1 MPGPVPSPGPT
12 SRRVPAGGCGRLD
25 PVLIRLADGRAR
37 VVREIRAA
45 APLMSD
51 LAAPVPARGPW
62 LTAALNA
69 QSARP
74 LSRVRPRAVVVEQHP
89 QGPPD
94 GVALLSVRPRAVVVE
109 QSGLPAGARREP
121 VSGGGQGG
129 PSTDGVALLSF
140 RRRGVGTAV
149 TLLGSGAE
157 VGPLPE
163 GRPPARLYARND
175 DVARRLAGGV
185 ADLLDGLRGPW
196 TLRLAGLPLGD
207 PTIRHLAAAMPDSM
221 LSTTRSRRLVDE
233 LDTVAE
239 VQRSRD
245 PAELERWLPVVL
257 ARVPERQRAFVRAVA
272 RLHAAIGQLEVAV
285 VPAVAGRADAVLLTL
300 VDRRPAGA
308 DRWPWWGSTDVGGLR
323 RELGSP
329 WVALTASAGL
339 TRLGRGNARGGVR
352 GAATG

>member
-1 MPGPVPSPGPT
+1 MLT
-12 SRRVPAGGCGRLD
+12 RV
-25 PVLIRLADGRAR
+25 ADGRVP

-74 LSRVRPRAVVVEQHP
+74 FSRVRPRAVVVEQ
-89 QGPPD
+89 
-94 GVALLSVRPRAVVVE
+94 S
-109 QSGLPAGARREP
+109 
-121 VSGGGQGG
+121 G
-129 PSTDGVALLSF
+129 PSTDGVALLTF
-140 RRRGVGTAV
+140 RRRGVATAV
-149 TLLGSGAE
+149 TLLGSSAD

-163 GRPPARLYARND
+163 GRPPARLYARDD

-185 ADLLDGLRGPW
+185 VDLLDGIRGPW

-207 PTIRHLAAAMPDSM
+207 PTLRHLAASMPDSS
-221 LSTTRSRRLVDE
+221 LATSRSRRLVDE
-233 LDTVAE
+233 LDTGAE

-245 PAELERWLPVVL
+245 PAERERWLPAVL
-257 ARVPERQRAFVRAVA
+257 ARVPERQRAFVRATA
-272 RLHAAIGQLEVAV
+272 RLHASIGQLEVAV
-285 VPAVAGRADAVLLTL
+285 VPAPGGPAAVLLTL
-300 VDRRPAGA
+300 VDHRPGGA
-308 DRWPWWGSTDVGGLR
+308 DRWPWWGSTDIGGLR

-339 TRLGRGNARGGVR
+339 TRLTRPAKQRSE
-352 GAATG
+352 

>member
-12 SRRVPAGGCGRLD
+12 SRRILAGGCGRLD
-25 PVLIRLADGRAR
+25 PVQIRLADGRAR

-89 QGPPD
+89 QG
-94 GVALLSVRPRAVVVE
+94 RP
-109 QSGLPAGARREP
+109 
-121 VSGGGQGG
+121 
-129 PSTDGVALLSF
+129 DGVALLSF

-163 GRPPARLYARND
+163 GRPPARLYARDD

-233 LDTVAE
+233 LDTVAG

-245 PAELERWLPVVL
+245 PAELERWLPAVL

-285 VPAVAGRADAVLLTL
+285 VPAAVGRADAVLLTL
-300 VDRRPAGA
+300 VDRRPAGT

-329 WVALTASAGL
+329 WVALTASAVL

-352 GAATG
+352 GAAAG